1 MTASPLEGFDSASW
15 VCLQRTLVV
24 RDIFTGGKRTFFS
37 QSDAQDF
44 RRRIYARNG
53 DPSSTQ
59 APSRKMYMQR
69 YTFPG
74 ECSVHRL
81 VTQVVMPAASLLYAF
96 DRA

>member
-1 MTASPLEGFDSASW
+1 MTASPLEGFDNATW

-59 APSRKMYMQR
+59 ALDGKIPDSQSMYS
-69 YTFPG
+69 G
-74 ECSVHRL
+74 KCLVH
-81 VTQVVMPAASLLYAF
+81 
-96 DRA
+96 